1 MSATHERI
9 KNELI
14 VLVNEG
20 FEILKSELETQAKG
34 QKGTPTRKEGTE
46 KSLPTTS
53 LPTTTAYQSWYTRAL
68 PVVRQLLPERYQEF
82 QEQYKLDKRKQI
94 DSLTYTISDY
104 LIGFRV
110 TRDYFNEE
118 VVNHLN
124 IFVAKFNCQIDILR
138 SALKRIDSILADI
151 KGVLEARLFDNELD
165 TATELLQKGHLRAA
179 GALAGVTLES
189 HLSTICSNHNITLK
203 KKEPTISDFNEA
215 LKENGTLDIANWR
228 LVQRL
233 GDIRNL
239 CVHKKDRE
247 PTREEVD
254 ELITGVKKFIK
265 TSF

>member
-20 FEILKSELETQAKG
+20 FEILKSEMETQAKG
-34 QKGTPTRKEGTE
+34 QKGTPTRKEE
-46 KSLPTTS
+46 RKSSPTI
-53 LPTTTAYQSWYTRAL
+53 TAYQSWYTRAL
-68 PVVRQLLPERYQEF
+68 PVVRQILPERYQEF

-94 DSLTYTISDY
+94 DFSTYTISDY
-104 LIGFRV
+104 LLGLRV
-110 TRDYFNEE
+110 TRGYLKEE
-118 VVNHLN
+118 VVNPLSAF
-124 IFVAKFNCQIDILR
+124 IMKFQHQIVILQ
-138 SALKRIDSILADI
+138 SALGRIDSILVDI
-151 KGVLEARLFDNELD
+151 KGVLEARLFDNQLE
-165 TATELLQKGHLRAA
+165 TATELMQKGHLRAS

-189 HLSTICSNHNITLK
+189 HLSTICSNHDLTLK

-215 LKENGTLDIANWR
+215 LKSNDVLDVANWR
-228 LVQRL
+228 FVQRL

-239 CVHKKDRE
+239 CVHAKDRE
-247 PTREEVD
+247 PTSEEVD